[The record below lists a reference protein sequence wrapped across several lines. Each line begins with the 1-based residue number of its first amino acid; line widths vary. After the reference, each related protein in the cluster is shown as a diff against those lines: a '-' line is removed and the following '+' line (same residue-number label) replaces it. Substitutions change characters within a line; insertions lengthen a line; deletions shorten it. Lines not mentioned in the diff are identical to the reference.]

1 MELENDLLNKDFSE
15 ITENQKKTIKELN
28 EKVKDFINKN
38 EIYFDKKIL
47 KIQIEIPSNIN
58 ELSLSYISKLMSEN
72 LTRIYQIQENLSSL
86 LVIVNYIKIMK
97 NNFISN
103 FRKEMRKLNKKISNA
118 EIERLIEE
126 NDYYFGLK
134 YLIFIYEDSYYLKL
148 KSLYEV
154 CIMYKEL
161 LSREITLREIE
172 KRT

>member
-1 MELENDLLNKDFSE
+1 MELENDFLNKDFSE